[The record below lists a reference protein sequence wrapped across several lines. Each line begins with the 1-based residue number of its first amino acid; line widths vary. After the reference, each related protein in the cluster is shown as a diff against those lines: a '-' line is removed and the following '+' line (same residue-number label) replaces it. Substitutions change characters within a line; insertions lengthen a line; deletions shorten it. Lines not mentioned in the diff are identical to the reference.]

1 VWWGG
6 LPLSGKVGRAAGSS
20 IERLHRC
27 KLVEWRK
34 GIEGKM
40 PLEQSAKDAKKKS
53 ENNIPESG
61 KLHDIY
67 LQ

>member
-20 IERLHRC
+20 TERLQRY
-27 KLVEWRK
+27 KQVEWRK
-34 GIEGKM
+34 GIEGEM

-53 ENNIPESG
+53 ENNIPESR

-67 LQ
+67 S